1 MPFPQSL
8 TTAPFVRS
16 STGWFEV
23 SSCKPTSG
31 DLLPSLVK
39 HRKLSLAFVTH
50 VRQAARAWLSALER
64 AGISDFR
71 WHDLRHTWA
80 SWRMQN
86 GTPLE
91 VLMQLGGWNSYEMV
105 LRYAHLS

>member
-50 VRQAARAWLSALER
+50 VRQAARPYGLHTDLCLIL
-64 AGISDFR
+64 AGGLLVGVRPHEGEAARFV
-71 WHDLRHTWA
+71 A
-80 SWRMQN
+80 
-86 GTPLE
+86 E
-91 VLMQLGGWNSYEMV
+91 VQFVAVGVPFL
-105 LRYAHLS
+105 